1 MAADTYYFLL
11 SPSACLICTS
21 SLRWPAAIFSAECFL
36 LVMAEDKRRL
46 KIRSISMDFRFES
59 PGECWAL
66 WKDSERATKGKTP
79 KKKKSILD
87 DLWTKGYFF
96 SGHTY
101 NHFCQNKHC
110 RTFFGA
116 SFLSASYTT
125 KSKFPFLSSLTALWI
140 RNLIIG
146 HKTGPLRK
154 FPFLIYNNF
163 SLLG

>member
-36 LVMAEDKRRL
+36 SVMAEDKRGL

-79 KKKKSILD
+79 KEKKNQFLMIYGPNVLFFQDTHTITSVKTNIVIRF
-87 DLWTKGYFF
+87 LWRHFRLQVITQSQNFIFF
-96 SGHTY
+96 PHLLHSEY
-101 NHFCQNKHC
+101 
-110 RTFFGA
+110 A
-116 SFLSASYTT
+116 
-125 KSKFPFLSSLTALWI
+125 I
-140 RNLIIG
+140 
-146 HKTGPLRK
+146 
-154 FPFLIYNNF
+154 
-163 SLLG
+163 SLLDTKLDHSANSLF